1 MFINVN
7 REYQQ
12 KLSTKMN
19 IQVFVSE
26 EYTNMGAA
34 IRDLDAKGV
43 IKSNFVLLNGDC
55 IGNLQLNELIDIH
68 K

>member
-1 MFINVN
+1 M
-7 REYQQ
+7 
-12 KLSTKMN
+12 STKMN
-19 IQVFVSE
+19 IQVFVSD

-43 IKSNFVLLNGDC
+43 IKSNFVLLKGDC
-55 IGNLQLNELIDIH
+55 IGNLQLNELINIH

>member
-1 MFINVN
+1 M
-7 REYQQ
+7 
-12 KLSTKMN
+12 K
-19 IQVFVSE
+19 IQVFVLE

-55 IGNLQLNELIDIH
+55 VGNFNLNKLVNIH

>member
-1 MFINVN
+1 
-7 REYQQ
+7 
-12 KLSTKMN
+12 MN
-19 IQVFVSE
+19 IQIFVSE
-26 EYTNMGAA
+26 EYTNIGAV

-55 IGNLQLNELIDIH
+55 VDNLQLNELIDVH